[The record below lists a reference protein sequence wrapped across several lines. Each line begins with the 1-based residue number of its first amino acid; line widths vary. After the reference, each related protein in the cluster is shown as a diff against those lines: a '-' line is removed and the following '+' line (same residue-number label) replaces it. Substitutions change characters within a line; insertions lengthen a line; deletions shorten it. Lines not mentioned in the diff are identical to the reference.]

1 MCIFLCTVI
10 PLGLVVVVA
19 VEVSLP
25 AEVIVVGDK
34 KPLPPGVSKVS
45 PLKDERV
52 IWAVNVC
59 LLQPFCTCLL
69 TYILH

>member
-1 MCIFLCTVI
+1 M
-10 PLGLVVVVA
+10 A

-25 AEVIVVGDK
+25 AEVITVGDK

-45 PLKDERV
+45 PLKDESV

-59 LLQPFCTCLL
+59 LLQSFCTCLL
-69 TYILH
+69 TYIQH